1 MLYGLDICAGSGIGS
16 AAFEAL
22 GFARTICY
30 VERDE
35 YCQRLLRQR
44 MLDGWLQPAPI
55 WDDLKTFDGRP
66 WRGLVDFIFGGI
78 PCQPHS
84 LAGKRGGA
92 ADERDLWPDFWRVV
106 CEVGPRVVLIEN
118 VPGILSTRRNACIC
132 GGPDGWGGV
141 HHDTRIEGEAI
152 EPLLPVHR
160 HRDGEDRNR
169 RVAQDGSDVRGEG
182 DEAQRRH
189 REMGRGL
196 VVAYLRGRCGG
207 LSAPDLPIHDHQE
220 ATGNSGTQTSQSRR
234 RETSR
239 WETEKLDGRHALR
252 GAAVADAHSGTQ
264 PTRARGC
271 FAVDADGRCRV
282 CGGAVGET
290 AGAAGWNFGT
300 ILRDLAAGGYD
311 AEWDCIPAAAV
322 GAHHRR
328 DRVWI
333 VAYADGRRREEC
345 HGQRQTV
352 ALHQSDADSEAE
364 LANAQ
369 EQPLGAGLCASE
381 QAGQRGRR
389 LGDGGSEGALPV
401 TIGPRLEKWEGLAGD
416 AGAQQPT
423 VERGG
428 DAAGPAEWWE
438 LEPDVD
444 RVADGVA
451 SRVDRLRTIGNGWVP
466 QVAAVVAGRI
476 GRRLL
481 R

>member
-16 AAFEAL
+16 AAFEAIR
-22 GFARTICY
+22 FCRTVCY
-30 VERDE
+30 VERDA

-44 MLDGWLQPAPI
+44 MQDGWLCSAPI

-66 WRGLVDFIFGGI
+66 WHGLVDFVFGGI

-84 LAGKRGGA
+84 LAGKRAGR

-106 CEVGPRVVLIEN
+106 REVGPRVVLVEN
-118 VPGILSTRRNACIC
+118 VPGLLSSD
-132 GGPDGWGGV
+132 GG
-141 HHDTRIEGEAI
+141 RF
-152 EPLLPVHR
+152 
-160 HRDGEDRNR
+160 
-169 RVAQDGSDVRGEG
+169 
-182 DEAQRRH
+182 
-189 REMGRGL
+189 MGR
-196 VVAYLRGRCGG
+196 
-207 LSAPDLPIHDHQE
+207 
-220 ATGNSGTQTSQSRR
+220 
-234 RETSR
+234 
-239 WETEKLDGRHALR
+239 
-252 GAAVADAHSGTQ
+252 
-264 PTRARGC
+264 
-271 FAVDADGRCRV
+271 
-282 CGGAVGET
+282 
-290 AGAAGWNFGT
+290 
-300 ILRDLAAGGYD
+300 ILGDLASGGYD

-322 GAHHRR
+322 GAPHRR

-369 EQPLGAGLCASE
+369 VQPIRSGLCASE

-389 LGDGGSEGALPV
+389 LGDGGSQGDVADADHEHADCTGSGAGERPQQ
-401 TIGPRLEKWEGLAGD
+401 REAGVRD
-416 AGAQQPT
+416 G
-423 VERGG
+423 
-428 DAAGPAEWWE
+428 WWE